1 MTMRKA
7 FPLGGRCPEGA
18 DEGVPSA
25 RVTGGHKGRPCAAE
39 GTAQTGTPS
48 ECKE

>member
-7 FPLGGRCPEGA
+7 FPLGGRWRGEAATDEGA
-18 DEGVPSA
+18 PSA
-25 RVTGGHKGRPCAAE
+25 RVTGGRKGRPCAAE

-48 ECKE
+48 E